1 MQRGCKPATLDGA
14 PAFVQ
19 PVVVGRPW
27 LPDREQV
34 LRLIGDVLDS
44 GRLSNGGPYVV
55 ELERRIA
62 ELHQVRHCV
71 ATCNGTL
78 ALELMLRAAQLTGEV
93 VVPSFSFIATAHAVS
108 RAGLVPVFADVDPVT
123 HNLDPAAVERC
134 ITDRTSAILGVHLW
148 GRACDVDGL
157 SAVAE
162 RYGLQLLFDAAH
174 AFGCSHRGRMIG
186 GFGRAE
192 AFSFHA
198 TKFFHTIEGG
208 AVMTDDDDIA
218 ECARRQRNFGF
229 GESLNSVIVGGN
241 AKLNEIS
248 AAVGLSQLDGLDELA
263 AVNRSRYELYCSEMQ
278 GVRGID
284 VVEYPALER
293 SNYQYVAIEVNAREA
308 GIDRDGLLEFLVAE
322 NVIARPY
329 FSPPC
334 HLAAAYSNGPT
345 QGLEETERLAR
356 CTLALP
362 TGPAM
367 SFGDVRTVCD
377 LIKSVLEP
385 NSYRADRR
393 HLGFVRSQPDG
404 NNERHPVSGARIGG
418 EARSPVRADPFVKRS
433 LETNA

>member
-1 MQRGCKPATLDGA
+1 MRQGGREPAALGGPPTFD
-14 PAFVQ
+14 Q

-27 LPDREQV
+27 LPDREHV
-34 LRLIGDVLDS
+34 LTLIGDVLDS
-44 GRLSNGGPYVV
+44 GRLSNGGPYVA
-55 ELERRIA
+55 ELERRVA
-62 ELHQVRHCV
+62 ALHGVRHCV

-78 ALELMLRAAQLTGEV
+78 ALELALRAAQLTGEV
-93 VVPSFSFIATAHAVS
+93 VLPSFTFIATAHAVR

-123 HNLDPAAVERC
+123 HNLDPAAAKRV

-148 GRACDVDGL
+148 GRPCDVEGL
-157 SAVAE
+157 SAVAD

-174 AFGCSHRGRMIG
+174 GFGCSHRGRMIG

-218 ECARRQRNFGF
+218 ESVRRQRNFGF
-229 GESLNSVIVGGN
+229 AGPLDSVMVGGN

-263 AVNRSRYELYCSEMQ
+263 VVNRSRYELYRRELHS
-278 GVRGID
+278 VRGIH

-293 SNYQYVAIEVNAREA
+293 SNYQYVTIEIDAGDA
-308 GIDRDGLLEFLVAE
+308 GIDRDELLDLLLAE
-322 NVIARPY
+322 NVVAQPY

-334 HLAAAYSNGPT
+334 HLAGAYSDVPA

-356 CTLALP
+356 RTLALP
-362 TGPAM
+362 TGPAL
-367 SFGDVRTVCD
+367 SLDDVRAVCD
-377 LIKSVLEP
+377 L
-385 NSYRADRR
+385 
-393 HLGFVRSQPDG
+393 VRSAVEL
-404 NNERHPVSGARIGG
+404 N
-418 EARSPVRADPFVKRS
+418 ARSVDQRHRGSVRRRRPAVSQVQHLREQS
-433 LETNA
+433 S

>member
-1 MQRGCKPATLDGA
+1 MSQRGGEPAALSGQPTFD
-14 PAFVQ
+14 Q
-19 PVVVGRPW
+19 PVVVGRPS
-27 LPDREQV
+27 LPDREHV
-34 LRLIGDVLDS
+34 LGLIGDVLDS
-44 GRLSNGGPYVV
+44 GRLSNGGPYVT

-78 ALELMLRAAQLTGEV
+78 ALELALRAAQLTGEV
-93 VVPSFSFIATAHAVS
+93 VVPSFTFIATAHAIR

-123 HNLDPAAVERC
+123 HNLDPAAAERA
-134 ITDRTSAILGVHLW
+134 ITGRTSAILGVHLW
-148 GRACDVDGL
+148 GRPCDVEGL

-186 GFGRAE
+186 GYGRAE

-218 ECARRQRNFGF
+218 ESVRRQRNFGF
-229 GESLNSVIVGGN
+229 AESLNSVMVGGN

-248 AAVGLSQLDGLDELA
+248 AAVGLSQLDSLDELA
-263 AVNRSRYELYCSEMQ
+263 AVNRSRYELYRREMH
-278 GVRGID
+278 GVRGIH

-293 SNYQYVAIEVNAREA
+293 SNYHYVAIEVDAGEA
-308 GIDRDGLLEFLVAE
+308 GIDRDDLLDRLSAE
-322 NVIARPY
+322 NVLARPY

-334 HLAAAYSNGPT
+334 HLAVAYSDVPT

-356 CTLALP
+356 RSLALP
-362 TGPAM
+362 TGP
-367 SFGDVRTVCD
+367 SLSLDDVRTVCE
-377 LIKSVLEP
+377 LIRAAVEP
-385 NSYRADRR
+385 NSCTADQGHRLVSRSRTDGSNGRPRAGAR
-393 HLGFVRSQPDG
+393 
-404 NNERHPVSGARIGG
+404 SGAGH
-418 EARSPVRADPFVKRS
+418 ALPSADLSEERW
-433 LETNA
+433 LETNV